1 MEKISDNLTWLVQ
14 EACKYPP
21 GHRQRQKLLT
31 QIIRLVNRKLWRENT
46 VYYEDALQETWIY
59 FCQNICE
66 QKTAKQYD
74 SNKAS
79 IITWLNNYLK
89 WRLKDGYIQ
98 TKKQKKYRA
107 SVRVDNN
114 NKIIDPVDNLPA
126 KPDTAAI
133 LQEIEEWVIDDPEQR
148 LRHINLAQHPQITCQ
163 LLILKRLPPETSWKN
178 LAQEYG
184 ISAGTLSSFYQ
195 RKCKPLL
202 REFSRSQ
209 GYI

>member
-1 MEKISDNLTWLVQ
+1 MIWTFHYSFSSRCHKFDNATR
-14 EACKYPP
+14 P
-21 GHRQRQKLLT
+21 LL
-31 QIIRLVNRKLWRENT
+31 
-46 VYYEDALQETWIY
+46 
-59 FCQNICE
+59 CQNICE
-66 QKTAKQYD
+66 QNTAKQYD

-79 IITWLNNYLK
+79 IITWLNSYLR

-98 TKKQKKYRA
+98 AKKQKKYSA
-107 SVRVDNN
+107 SVRVDKN

-126 KPDTAAI
+126 KPDTVAI
-133 LQEIEEWVIDDPEQR
+133 LQEIEEWVIDDPEHK
-148 LRHINLAQHPQITCQ
+148 LRSTNLAQHPQITCQ
-163 LLILKRLPPETSWKN
+163 LLIQKRLPPETPWKN

-209 GYI
+209 EYI

>member
-1 MEKISDNLTWLVQ
+1 MEKISENLTWLVQ

-46 VYYEDALQETWIY
+46 AYYEDALQETWIY

-66 QKTAKQYD
+66 RKTAKQYD

-79 IITWLNNYLK
+79 IITWLNNYLR

-98 TKKQKKYRA
+98 TAKQKKYRV
-107 SVRVDNN
+107 SIRVDNN
-114 NKIIDPVDNLPA
+114 NKIIDPVDSLPA
-126 KPDTAAI
+126 KPDAVAI
-133 LQEIEEWVIDDPEQR
+133 LQEIEEWVINDPEQK
-148 LRHINLAQHPQITCQ
+148 LRHTNLAQHPQITCQ
-163 LLILKRLPPETSWKN
+163 LLILKRLPPETPWKS
-178 LAQEYG
+178 LAEEHG

-202 REFSRSQ
+202 REFSKSQ